1 MLKGTKT
8 NHCTDA
14 TFMVCVSCV
23 PQVSYGLINICIS
36 GSEEAGEK
44 LLTMLELGS
53 SKPWKEVMEVM
64 TGGSEIDT
72 AAYREYFLPL
82 EKWLQEENEK
92 NGVTVGWKVK
102 DLEDV
107 CAP

>member
-1 MLKGTKT
+1 MQLLWYVFVVYPKY
-8 NHCTDA
+8 H
-14 TFMVCVSCV
+14 
-23 PQVSYGLINICIS
+23 GLIGICIS

-64 TGGSEIDT
+64 TGESEINT

-82 EKWLQEENEK
+82 EKWLREENEK

-102 DLEDV
+102 DLDNF